1 MLELVR
7 RRDDT
12 PETMLESIERRIGI
26 LGLDLRGLKVVT
38 EAATGAYASTAVIAA
53 LAGATAAPRKPS
65 RRRGNWPGRPASATA
80 SSFPTSFPR
89 RSCAGAI
96 S

>member
-26 LGLDLRGLKVVT
+26 LGLDLRG
-38 EAATGAYASTAVIAA
+38 
-53 LAGATAAPRKPS
+53 
-65 RRRGNWPGRPASATA
+65 
-80 SSFPTSFPR
+80 
-89 RSCAGAI
+89 
-96 S
+96 